1 MAAMKRILGILLL
14 SASMSF
20 VYGQR
25 SIDALF
31 EKYSGN
37 DGFVVL
43 TINGD
48 LLNFL
53 RSNDKD
59 KDEFHWPGKV
69 TEIKILAQDD
79 EGMKVENFY
88 DKVMKDINL
97 KDYEEF
103 MRLKGSNQDLR
114 MLVRT
119 DGDVIKE
126 FLLVAGGEDNVII
139 QVKGKMTVRE
149 AEEFSSQ
156 VKKDHRMK
164 MISDLN

>member
-1 MAAMKRILGILLL
+1 MKRILGILLL

-20 VYGQR
+20 VYAQR

-37 DGFVVL
+37 EGFVVV
-43 TINGD
+43 TVNGD

-53 RSNDKD
+53 RSCDKN
-59 KDEFHWPGKV
+59 KDEYHWPGKV
-69 TEIKILAQDD
+69 TEIRILAQDD

-88 DKVMKDINL
+88 EKVMKDINL

-103 MRLKGSNQDLR
+103 MRVKDSDQDLR

-156 VKKDHRMK
+156 VKKDRRVK
-164 MISDLN
+164 DISILN